1 MIFIAEDD
9 ENIREMEGY
18 ALKNSGYEVMGFA
31 DGAAML
37 AALEI
42 TVPRLILLD
51 IMLPGDDGL
60 TLLRKLRENERTKNV
75 PIMMVTAK
83 TTELD
88 KVRGLDMGA
97 DDYLA
102 KPFGIMELVSR
113 VKALLRRSGTP
124 EKEASS
130 ERTQYTYGAIRI
142 DDSSRRVTAGS
153 EDVELTYKE
162 YELLKFLLINAN
174 IVMSRD
180 RILSEVWGF
189 DYEGESRTVDM
200 HIKTLRQKLGDA
212 GSVIKTVRSVGYKLG
227 D

>member
-1 MIFIAEDD
+1 MIFIVEDD

-18 ALKNSGYEVMGFA
+18 AIKNSGYDVMGFA
-31 DGAAML
+31 DGSSMMR
-37 AALEI
+37 ALDA
-42 TVPRLILLD
+42 VLPRLILLD

-60 TLLRKLRENERTKNV
+60 TLLRKLREDERTKKI

-113 VKALLRRSGTP
+113 VKALLRRSSADG
-124 EKEASS
+124 EKPSADRSCYEF
-130 ERTQYTYGAIRI
+130 GAIRM
-142 DDSSRRVTAGS
+142 DDSSRRVTSAG
-153 EDVELTYKE
+153 VETDLTYKE
-162 YELLKFLLINAN
+162 YELLKFLLVNQN

-200 HIKTLRQKLGDA
+200 HIKTLRQKLGEA
-212 GSVIKTVRSVGYKLG
+212 GSAIKTVRSVGYKIG

>member
-1 MIFIAEDD
+1 MIFIVEDD
-9 ENIREMEGY
+9 ENIREMESY
-18 ALKNSGYEVMGFA
+18 ALKNSGYEVKGFL
-31 DGAAML
+31 DGASML
-37 AALEI
+37 AELENGM
-42 TVPRLILLD
+42 PKLIMLD
-51 IMLPGDDGL
+51 IMLPGEDGL
-60 TLLRKLRENERTKNV
+60 SILKKLREDERTKRI

-97 DDYLA
+97 DDYLS
-102 KPFGIMELVSR
+102 KPFGIMEMVSR
-113 VKALLRRSGTP
+113 VKALLRRF
-124 EKEASS
+124 
-130 ERTQYTYGAIRI
+130 ERTDAIPSVRSQLSFGDI
-142 DDSSRRVTAGS
+142 RMDDSSRRVTAAS
-153 EDVELTYKE
+153 QEVDLTYKE
-162 YELLKFLLINAN
+162 YELLKFLLLNAN

-212 GSVIKTVRSVGYKLG
+212 GSAIKTVRSVGYKIG